1 MKSSWTRM
9 LCRLLMG
16 LMIWAPMQFAQ
27 AGMIGTDQLVT
38 SSAGNDRTTVL
49 EFLGRSDVAS
59 QLQSF
64 GLDAKSAKDRVNAM
78 TDQEVQAMAGQINAM
93 PAGASDAAAVLLV
106 LVIVG
111 AVVWWIWFR
120 R

>member
-9 LCRLLMG
+9 LCRLLAV
-16 LMIWAPMQFAQ
+16 LMIWTPMQLAQ

-38 SSAGNDRTTVL
+38 ASANTDRTTVL
-49 EFLGRSDVAS
+49 EFLGRADVAN

-64 GLDAKSAKDRVNAM
+64 GLDAKSATDRVAAM
-78 TDQEVQAMAGQINAM
+78 TDQEVQMLAGKINSM
-93 PAGASDAAAVLLV
+93 PAGADSTGVILL
-106 LVIVG
+106 LIIVG
-111 AVVWWIWFR
+111 VAVWWIWFR